1 LGKRLV
7 PLLLIALLAIVHAQ
21 LWFGR
26 GSVHNVA
33 QLQRDF
39 DAQKA
44 ANAQAQVT
52 NARLESEVR
61 DLKEGQEMVEERA
74 RTELGMVKPNEIYVQ
89 IAKDPAAPAS
99 APKP

>member
-7 PLLLIALLAIVHAQ
+7 PLLLVALLAVVHAQ

-26 GSVHNVA
+26 GSVHNVS
-33 QLQRDF
+33 QLQQQL

-44 ANAQAQVT
+44 ANAQAQLA

-61 DLKEGQEMVEERA
+61 DLKEGQEMIEERA

-89 IAKDPAAPAS
+89 IAKNPASAAS